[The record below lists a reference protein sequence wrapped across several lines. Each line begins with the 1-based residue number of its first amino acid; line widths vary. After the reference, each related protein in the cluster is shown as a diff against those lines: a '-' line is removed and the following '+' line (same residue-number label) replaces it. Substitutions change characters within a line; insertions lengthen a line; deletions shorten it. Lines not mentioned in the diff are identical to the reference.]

1 VRPLYKKNYMNI
13 DELRFYRRATIM
25 AKTDISMRGAL
36 AGGLTGLA
44 ADLAFAELTGHHITT
59 GLLELIGVGV
69 GMFRLD
75 RRIFEAIQDT
85 LNRAK
90 IRDDEDYRQVAERID
105 EMTMDLPELRET
117 ILNLVEAGM
126 SAQKA

>member
-1 VRPLYKKNYMNI
+1 M
-13 DELRFYRRATIM
+13 TIM
-25 AKTDISMRGAL
+25 ARTEISLPGAL

-44 ADLAFAELTGHHITT
+44 ADLALGELTGHHITT

-75 RRIFEAIQDT
+75 RRLYEAIQDT
-85 LNRAK
+85 LMRAK
-90 IRDDEDYRQVAERID
+90 VRDDEDYRQVAERID

-117 ILNLVEAGM
+117 ILNLVEAGI

>member
-1 VRPLYKKNYMNI
+1 
-13 DELRFYRRATIM
+13 M
-25 AKTDISMRGAL
+25 ARTEISVRGAL

-44 ADLAFAELTGHHITT
+44 AELALAELTGHHITT
-59 GLLELIGVGV
+59 GLLEIIGVGV

-75 RRIFEAIQDT
+75 RRLYEAVQDT
-85 LNRAK
+85 LTRVK
-90 IRDDEDYRQVAERID
+90 VKDDEDYRVVAERID

>member
-1 VRPLYKKNYMNI
+1 MANTNI
-13 DELRFYRRATIM
+13 
-25 AKTDISMRGAL
+25 SVRGAL

-44 ADLAFAELTGHHITT
+44 ADLAIAELTGHHILT
-59 GLLELIGVGV
+59 GLWELIGAGV

-75 RRIFEAIQDT
+75 RRIYEAIQDT
-85 LNRAK
+85 LRRAK
-90 IRDDEDYRQVAERID
+90 VQEDEDYRQVAERID

-117 ILNLVEAGM
+117 ILRLVEAGI

>member
-1 VRPLYKKNYMNI
+1 MKREPLS
-13 DELRFYRRATIM
+13 RFKIFSKGAKTIM
-25 AKTDISMRGAL
+25 ARTEISMRGAL

-75 RRIFEAIQDT
+75 RRIYEAIQDT
-85 LNRAK
+85 LTRAK
-90 IRDDEDYRQVAERID
+90 VRDDEDYRQVAERID

>member
-1 VRPLYKKNYMNI
+1 
-13 DELRFYRRATIM
+13 M
-25 AKTDISMRGAL
+25 AKTEISVRGAL

-44 ADLAFAELTGHHITT
+44 ADLAFTELTGHHITI
-59 GLLELIGVGV
+59 GLLELIGAGI

-75 RRIFEAIQDT
+75 RRMYEAIQDT
-85 LNRAK
+85 LTRAK
-90 IRDDEDYRQVAERID
+90 VKDDEDYRQVAERID

-117 ILNLVEAGM
+117 ILRLVEAGM

>member
-1 VRPLYKKNYMNI
+1 
-13 DELRFYRRATIM
+13 M
-25 AKTDISMRGAL
+25 ARTEISVRGAL
-36 AGGLTGLA
+36 AGGLTGLM
-44 ADLAFAELTGHHITT
+44 ADLALTELTGHHITM

-75 RRIFEAIQDT
+75 RRIYEAIQDT
-85 LNRAK
+85 LTRAK
-90 IRDDEDYRQVAERID
+90 VREDEDYRQVAERID

-117 ILNLVEAGM
+117 ILNLVEAGL

>member
-1 VRPLYKKNYMNI
+1 M
-13 DELRFYRRATIM
+13 
-25 AKTDISMRGAL
+25 
-36 AGGLTGLA
+36 
-44 ADLAFAELTGHHITT
+44 
-59 GLLELIGVGV
+59 ELIGVGV

-85 LNRAK
+85 LVRAK
-90 IRDDEDYRQVAERID
+90 VREDEDYRQVAERID

>member
-1 VRPLYKKNYMNI
+1 MSIYIFN
-13 DELRFYRRATIM
+13 RRTAIM
-25 AKTDISMRGAL
+25 TRTEISMRGAL

-44 ADLAFAELTGHHITT
+44 ADLALAELTGHHIAT

-69 GMFRLD
+69 GMFRID
-75 RRIFEAIQDT
+75 RRILAAIQDT
-85 LNRAK
+85 LIRAK

>member
-1 VRPLYKKNYMNI
+1 MKREPLS
-13 DELRFYRRATIM
+13 RFKIFSKGAQTIM
-25 AKTDISMRGAL
+25 ARTEISMRGAL

-75 RRIFEAIQDT
+75 RRIYEAIQDT
-85 LNRAK
+85 LTRAK
-90 IRDDEDYRQVAERID
+90 VRDDEDYRQVAERID